1 MSADPFVELRG
12 EVLREHVDVLDAV
25 AQATPGASR
34 MSVLRE
40 IISEWVQHEKHRA
53 MLVNRVTQGNG
64 SAPEAARSR
73 TGSVPAGGRR

>member
-12 EVLREHVDVLDAV
+12 EVLREHVDVMDAV

-40 IISEWVQHEKHRA
+40 ILADWVEREKHRS
-53 MLVNRVTQGNG
+53 MLVQRVCGGNG
-64 SAPEAARSR
+64 SAPESDRNR
-73 TGSVPAGGRR
+73 AGRGPR